1 MPPKAG
7 RGRRKKL
14 AGKYRTQKRKAEET
28 EDLEVQEDCTESPT
42 RERKGRKCKKDVS
55 PCPSKTP
62 ERSPEGSRSPQR
74 SERSPQQSERSP
86 QQSQESR
93 QHSPSPLLLETDS
106 PNPRMMKSASPTLPA
121 GKSKSKPEVG
131 KGDKGKGKAQNENPP
146 PGASYSFTVAQEE
159 AIARWVESNKLL
171 YDMKDKQYKDKA
183 LRRHLWEGKAAE
195 YGVDYHSIQKW
206 YHTQRTRFS
215 KLREGQPKKKSQKR
229 SGDGLSSGDE
239 EDPILAEEARENDSD
254 RDKFIRQV
262 FGFMKPHIRR
272 HKKDT
277 PASFKDTLALAE
289 TGELA
294 GSDDSTMA
302 GSLADEP
309 REPTKKTGTAAED
322 RPGSPT
328 MEMRVIGASRDL
340 QDRLVQFITREQQVN
355 RATNFCKYLE
365 TELDRLH
372 DACLEPAYEE
382 ITTVLNHYRKVSRQF
397 RMREAAGDQ
406 ISPLEDVPSAFQSQQ
421 PQQQR
426 PVAVIPVCTSATYS
440 RVSQLQQ
447 ESALPSGT
455 YYSASRAA
463 SSPSAEFQPGPSQWP
478 RNPSPAS
485 VWRSQ
490 ECGYVEQA
498 NQQYNLEQQQQQQ
511 YHTLQPASTSTQGY
525 VPSPRRAAFFQL
537 PSQPPQKQIRGP
549 WQLTPQQPVQ
559 GHPPPPLPAQQ
570 SQHNVTQD
578 RLRQYLNLDDS
589 VNINKDIY
597 LSALVPHDD
606 NNNKS
611 Q

>member
-1 MPPKAG
+1 MPPKVE

-28 EDLEVQEDCTESPT
+28 EDLEVQEDSTESPT

-55 PCPSKTP
+55 PCPSKAP
-62 ERSPEGSRSPQR
+62 KRSPEGSRSPQR
-74 SERSPQQSERSP
+74 SERSPQQSERSHQQSRGSL

-93 QHSPSPLLLETDS
+93 QHSPSPPPPLNRQPESSD
-106 PNPRMMKSASPTLPA
+106 NE

-146 PGASYSFTVAQEE
+146 PGASYSFTEEQEE
-159 AIARWVESNKLL
+159 AIARWVESNKRL
-171 YDMKDKQYKDKA
+171 YNMKDKQYKDKA
-183 LRRHLWEGKAAE
+183 LRRQLWEGKAAE

-229 SGDGLSSGDE
+229 FGDGLSSGDE
-239 EDPILAEEARENDSD
+239 EASENDSD
-254 RDKFIRQV
+254 RDKFIRRV

-277 PASFKDTLALAE
+277 PASFKDKLALAE

-294 GSDDSTMA
+294 GSD
-302 GSLADEP
+302 EP
-309 REPTKKTGTAAED
+309 REPTKKYTGYPTPRPPSRTGTAAED
-322 RPGSPT
+322 RPESPT
-328 MEMRVIGASRDL
+328 MEMRVTGASRDL
-340 QDRLVQFITREQQVN
+340 QDRLVQFITREQRVN
-355 RATNFCKYLE
+355 RATPFCKYLE

-397 RMREAAGDQ
+397 RMREAA
-406 ISPLEDVPSAFQSQQ
+406 
-421 PQQQR
+421 
-426 PVAVIPVCTSATYS
+426 VCTSATYS
-440 RVSQLQQ
+440 R

-463 SSPSAEFQPGPSQWP
+463 SSPSADFQPGPSQWP
-478 RNPSPAS
+478 RNPPPAS

-490 ECGYVEQA
+490 ECGYVEQT

-525 VPSPRRAAFFQL
+525 
-537 PSQPPQKQIRGP
+537 
-549 WQLTPQQPVQ
+549 LTPQQPVQ
-559 GHPPPPLPAQQ
+559 GRPPPPLPAQQ
-570 SQHNVTQD
+570 SQPNVTQD
-578 RLRQYLNLDDS
+578 SLRQYLNLDDS
-589 VNINKDIY
+589 VNINKDID